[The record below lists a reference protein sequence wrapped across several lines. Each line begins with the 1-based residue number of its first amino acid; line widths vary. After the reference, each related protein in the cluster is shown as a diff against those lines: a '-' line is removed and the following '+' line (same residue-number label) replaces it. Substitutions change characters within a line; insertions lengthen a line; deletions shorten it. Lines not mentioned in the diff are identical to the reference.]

1 MLICRLYHFS
11 LVRKMFFV
19 LFFKV
24 QVIEHFGDVPDKIRP
39 RLFIFNPTRFEDI
52 IGDMIDFVGG
62 YLVVRFASENAE
74 HIGGRIQG
82 GQCSAH
88 FFIVVFPESLAV
100 FLRCFHLVKEGVY
113 LLFIGVPSEG
123 NVAIVDV

>member
-1 MLICRLYHFS
+1 MNCELIL
-11 LVRKMFFV
+11 FFF

-24 QVIEHFGDVPDKIRP
+24 QVIEHFGKKTDKVRP
-39 RLFIFNPTRFEDI
+39 RLFVFNPTGFEDI
-52 IGDMIDFVGG
+52 IGDMVDFVGSD
-62 YLVVRFASENAE
+62 LVVRLASENAE

-113 LLFIGVPSEG
+113 LLFVGVPRKG
-123 NVAIVDV
+123 NITIVDV